1 VTKAKL
7 IQAIAQKTGL
17 TKLETQ
23 AVLTGFWDTVIESLA
38 QGESVELRGFG
49 SFRVQHRPPRKA
61 RNPATGE
68 SIQVDARRVPVFKP
82 AREFKDQVNQPL
94 DE

>member
-1 VTKAKL
+1 MTKAKL

>member
-94 DE
+94 GE

>member
-1 VTKAKL
+1 MTKAKL

-94 DE
+94 GE